1 MSLHYMVTLQYGNL
15 SLGQVYLLKRFI
27 MVKKRFTIL
36 ICHVDRQKQTFIC
49 GIACHR
55 YSTFNQWELV
65 NVFSC
70 V

>member
-1 MSLHYMVTLQYGNL
+1 MVTLQYGNL

-27 MVKKRFTIL
+27 SMEKRFTIL
-36 ICHVDRQKQTFIC
+36 IYYVDRQKQAFTC

-55 YSTFNQWELV
+55 CSTFSLCKLI
-65 NVFSC
+65 NVFSY

>member
-1 MSLHYMVTLQYGNL
+1 
-15 SLGQVYLLKRFI
+15 
-27 MVKKRFTIL
+27 MVKKRFI
-36 ICHVDRQKQTFIC
+36 IVIYPAVRQNETFTC

-55 YSTFNQWELV
+55 YFTIDLYELI

>member
-1 MSLHYMVTLQYGNL
+1 MSLRCMVTLQYGNL

-27 MVKKRFTIL
+27 SMEKRFTIL
-36 ICHVDRQKQTFIC
+36 IYYVDRQKQAFTC

-55 YSTFNQWELV
+55 CSTFSLCKLI
-65 NVFSC
+65 NVFSY

>member
-1 MSLHYMVTLQYGNL
+1 
-15 SLGQVYLLKRFI
+15 

-36 ICHVDRQKQTFIC
+36 ILLVNQQSETFAC

-55 YSTFNQWELV
+55 YSTFDFYELI
-65 NVFSC
+65 NVFSF

>member
-1 MSLHYMVTLQYGNL
+1 
-15 SLGQVYLLKRFI
+15 
-27 MVKKRFTIL
+27 MVKKRFITL
-36 ICHVDRQKQTFIC
+36 IYHMDRQKQTFTC

-55 YSTFNQWELV
+55 YSTFNLYELI

>member
-1 MSLHYMVTLQYGNL
+1 MVTLQYGNL

-27 MVKKRFTIL
+27 NMKKRFTIL

-55 YSTFNQWELV
+55 CSTFNLRKLI
-65 NVFSC
+65 NVFSY

>member
-1 MSLHYMVTLQYGNL
+1 MVTLQYGNL

-27 MVKKRFTIL
+27 NMKKRFTIL
-36 ICHVDRQKQTFIC
+36 MCHVDRQKQTFTC
-49 GIACHR
+49 GIAYHR
-55 YSTFNQWELV
+55 CSTFGLCKLI